1 MSSGVEKE
9 EYIYFNCASSYTI
22 FFLNVLNDNRSYF
35 EKRATLSVEDELA

>member
-22 FFLNVLNDNRSYF
+22 FFNVLNDNRSYF

>member
-22 FFLNVLNDNRSYF
+22 FFFLNVLNDNRSYF
-35 EKRATLSVEDELA
+35 EKRAT

>member
-9 EYIYFNCASSYTI
+9 EYIYTLTALRVI
-22 FFLNVLNDNRSYF
+22 LFFLNVLNDNRSYF